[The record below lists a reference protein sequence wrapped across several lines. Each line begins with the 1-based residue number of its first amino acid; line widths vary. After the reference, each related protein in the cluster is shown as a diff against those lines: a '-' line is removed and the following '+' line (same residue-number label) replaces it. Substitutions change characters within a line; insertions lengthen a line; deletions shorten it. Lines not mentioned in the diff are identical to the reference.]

1 MNHPVERG
9 DERRTNERRRSFV
22 EHFLQDG
29 HRLIAAK
36 RHWAVKHS
44 NRIAPTAKRSARRSI
59 GSPVICSEPCNGS
72 CRR

>member
-36 RHWAVKHS
+36 RQLGGQTFEQ
-44 NRIAPTAKRSARRSI
+44 NRAHGEEVRT
-59 GSPVICSEPCNGS
+59 PVDRLAGDLLGAM
-72 CRR
+72 